1 MQKYRNCCITYDK
14 WKIKCKRIGILM
26 PKSKAPSKKEKT
38 LSLPNHNGFNNNL
51 PYPLQLTHPPF
62 ILLRGITNLPT
73 NHPIPFTNYSYILT
87 ILLITIIT
95 PFSYISNNQVP
106 INTHPFKTTLSSR
119 LKFVSIKILPL
130 SNTKLSSNSWKLSKP
145 LQLQQ

>member
-1 MQKYRNCCITYDK
+1 MRDIVANRKIRNLKNIEGVDKNAQIKVSRVLFLKMKDKMQKDE
-14 WKIKCKRIGILM
+14 ILM

-73 NHPIPFTNYSYILT
+73 NHPIPLTNYSYLLT

-95 PFSYISNNQVP
+95 PFLY
-106 INTHPFKTTLSSR
+106 L
-119 LKFVSIKILPL
+119 L
-130 SNTKLSSNSWKLSKP
+130 
-145 LQLQQ
+145 